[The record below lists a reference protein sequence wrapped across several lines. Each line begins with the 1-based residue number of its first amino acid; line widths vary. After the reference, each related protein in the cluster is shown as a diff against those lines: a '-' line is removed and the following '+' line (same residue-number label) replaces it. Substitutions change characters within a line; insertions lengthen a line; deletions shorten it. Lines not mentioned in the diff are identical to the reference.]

1 MAGSK
6 LMRTKRTTME
16 VAMRNIASL
25 ILTIVLMLSTFS
37 SASAGEGYIKG
48 PNGRLTYWND
58 GQPGYIAPRV
68 HRHQHY
74 QPRSSGRSMY
84 LPRYQ
89 RNPDRSDGAVAGII
103 LFGAGVAVGAAVAN
117 SHRHEHV
124 RPMSKK
130 EYCLEVQRGIW
141 VFNPDT
147 REELCAL
154 PY

>member
-1 MAGSK
+1 
-6 LMRTKRTTME
+6 
-16 VAMRNIASL
+16 MRNIASL
-25 ILTIVLMLSTFS
+25 ILTVVLMLSTFS

>member
-16 VAMRNIASL
+16 VAMCNIASL

-68 HRHQHY
+68 HRHQYY

-103 LFGAGVAVGAAVAN
+103 LFGAGAAIGAAIAN
-117 SHRHEHV
+117 SQRHEHSSPLSP
-124 RPMSKK
+124 REACFES
-130 EYCLEVQRGIW
+130 RGIW
-141 VFNPDT
+141 VFNPDIN
-147 REELCAL
+147 EELCAL